1 MVLTIESDIYIRE
14 EQLGMRLENTVVLR
28 EDGVENLM
36 EGVPI
41 EAEEIEALIHL

>member
-36 EGVPI
+36 GGVPI
-41 EAEEIEALIHL
+41 EAEEIEVLIHL